1 MTKVEA
7 VVLLTE
13 HFSEGLVRT
22 IIDAIVEDEREEC
35 AKIIDDSYTTTKAG
49 EGISEDWLLTL
60 SELIRARG
68 QQ

>member
-22 IIDAIVEDEREEC
+22 IIDAIVEDERERIKEQN
-35 AKIIDDSYTTTKAG
+35 APEIEKTNTYIKQL
-49 EGISEDWLLTL
+49 EDKLK
-60 SELIRARG
+60 ELE
-68 QQ
+68 